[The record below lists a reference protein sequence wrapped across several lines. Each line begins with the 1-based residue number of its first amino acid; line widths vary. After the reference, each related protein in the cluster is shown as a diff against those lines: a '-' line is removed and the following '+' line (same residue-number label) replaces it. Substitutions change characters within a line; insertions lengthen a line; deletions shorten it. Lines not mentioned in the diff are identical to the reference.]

1 MKAFI
6 TAAAMSLML
15 GAPVLAEE
23 KRGEKMAPFSPTQ
36 LSVEDVQSVAPALA
50 RFGSEVLT
58 EDLWARNELSRRDR
72 SIVTVAILIARHQS
86 AELKHYVDVALD
98 NGVTAAEISEIV
110 THLAFYSG
118 WPNAMSAVAV
128 TKDIFIAR
136 GIGREQLASASP
148 ELLPLNQAM
157 EKQRSTTVEQNVGAI
172 SPGLVKFTTQPLFLD
187 LWQRPGL
194 KPRDRS
200 LVTVSALIA
209 AGQSAQIGY
218 HLNRA
223 MDNGLTAEE
232 AGEVVAH
239 AAFYAGWP
247 NAFSA
252 VAVVSEV
259 LRARGLAG

>member
-1 MKAFI
+1 VKAFI

-72 SIVTVAILIARHQS
+72 SIVTVAILIARHQP

>member
-72 SIVTVAILIARHQS
+72 SIVTVAILIARHQP

-200 LVTVSALIA
+200 PVTVSALIA